1 MIREKLTIQN
11 KLGVHTR
18 AAAKF
23 VNTAKRFA
31 SKVELAFNDR
41 LVDGKSI
48 MSVITLGAQKDHVVE
63 VIVSGED
70 EQETFAALLQLVNDK
85 FGED

>member
-18 AAAKF
+18 AAAKL
-23 VNTAKRFA
+23 VNTAKRYA

-63 VIVSGED
+63 IIITGED
-70 EQETFAALLQLVNDK
+70 EQDALNAIMQLVNDK

>member
-18 AAAKF
+18 AAAKL
-23 VNTAKRFA
+23 VSTAKRFA
-31 SKVELAFNDR
+31 SRVELAFNDR

-48 MSVITLGAQKDHVVE
+48 MSVITLGAQKDHVVDF
-63 VIVSGED
+63 IITGED
-70 EQETFAALLQLVNDK
+70 EQECLAALTQLVNEK